1 MKKYKLALI
10 PLFSVMA
17 LLGCGDDSSSDPVS
31 TSKGFPEDGSSVESI
46 YDLGSCTSDREG
58 DKFAANGYQTQ
69 EFNENEELET
79 VDDLDDSFDE
89 DDFSDDEI

>member
-1 MKKYKLALI
+1 MKVLDENGSEVELKENVDYGETDYR
-10 PLFSVMA
+10 SVME
-17 LLGCGDDSSSDPVS
+17 GDR
-31 TSKGFPEDGSSVESI
+31 TS
-46 YDLGSCTSDREG
+46 TSDREG

>member
-58 DKFAANGYQTQ
+58 DIIFV
-69 EFNENEELET
+69 EEEEHNFLCHKK
-79 VDDLDDSFDE
+79 
-89 DDFSDDEI
+89 